1 MSLSAMGIL
10 RLAIIDKKMKNGT
23 VTIRAK
29 STKNSIIYLT
39 RVMIESIMYLNKTHV
54 LY

>member
-29 STKNSIIYLT
+29 LTKKFYYL
-39 RVMIESIMYLNKTHV
+39 LDKGND
-54 LY
+54 